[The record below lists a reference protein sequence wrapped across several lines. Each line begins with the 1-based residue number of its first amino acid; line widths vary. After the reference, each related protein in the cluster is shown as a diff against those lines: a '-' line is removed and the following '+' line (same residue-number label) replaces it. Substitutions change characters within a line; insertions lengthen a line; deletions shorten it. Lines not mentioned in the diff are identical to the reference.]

1 MADGGEFTG
10 AIISF
15 LPSSL
20 ASWDYGEM
28 ANILLARFNGFLE
41 LSVFGAPLRGS
52 VATRVKF

>member
-1 MADGGEFTG
+1 MADAGEFTG

-15 LPSSL
+15 LLSSL

-41 LSVFGAPLRGS
+41 LGVFGAPYWES
-52 VATRVKF
+52 VATRGKF